1 MSKFL
6 KILGIAVLLI
16 FGLRFLSFYTYPE
29 TDDKSY
35 FEKFSK
41 NYAIYSAPLP
51 NELFFAGEK
60 APFNDPQIIENY
72 DRELLVNTYW
82 QSQTVLFIK
91 RSAKYF
97 PIIEPILKSYGIPQD
112 FKYLP
117 LIESGFMNVVSPAG
131 AVGFWQ
137 IMEGTGKQ
145 YGLEIT
151 KEVDERYHLEKA
163 THVACKYLK
172 EAYAELGSW
181 TLAAASYN
189 MGITGV
195 KKQLKRQAADNFYD
209 LTLNSETGR
218 YVYRIMAIKNILE
231 NPDKSGFYVREKDKY
246 LNIPT
251 YLVAV
256 DTAVSN
262 FGTFAE
268 GFGINYR
275 ILKYHNPWLRY
286 DYLPNDS
293 GKTYK
298 IAIPRKGYHEM
309 MDTESYPDEKIE
321 VKDTLA
327 APKNA
332 ENSVEIDSMATRKQK
347 IN

>member
-6 KILGIAVLLI
+6 KILGIAVLLV
-16 FGLRFLSFYTYPE
+16 FGLRFLSFYSYPE

-35 FEKFSK
+35 FKEFAK

-51 NELFFAGEK
+51 KELIFAGEGV
-60 APFNDPQIIENY
+60 PFNDPQIIENY

-97 PIIEPILKSYGIPQD
+97 PVIEPILESYGIPQD

-195 KKQLKRQAADNFYD
+195 KKQLERQAANNFYD

-218 YVYRIMAIKNILE
+218 YVYRIMAIKHILE
-231 NPDKSGFYVREKDKY
+231 NPANSGFHVREKDKY

-251 YLVAV
+251 YLVSV

-262 FGTFAE
+262 FGAFAE

-275 ILKYHNPWLRY
+275 VLKYHNPWLRY
-286 DYLPNDS
+286 DYLPNKS

-298 IAIPRKGYHEM
+298 IAIPRKGYHQVIDAEN
-309 MDTESYPDEKIE
+309 YPDEKVE
-321 VKDTLA
+321 EKDSLATLKA
-327 APKNA
+327 TENA
-332 ENSVEIDSMATRKQK
+332 VEIDSLATGKQK
-347 IN
+347 VD